1 MPDGTSASARMRR
14 TAVGLAVM
22 TGLTVTACSQAVNP
36 VGNGAPTSPPSPA
49 TSTASTSGDS
59 DSPVSPLTGLPA
71 SASAAAKPAVVVAV
85 SGSDPQGLGS
95 ADVVYEEISSPI
107 RYLAV
112 YQSKS
117 GTDVGPVTTT
127 QFTDR
132 FALSVLHPLFA
143 YNGAPAGFIVAELD
157 RTKIIDAGY
166 AKYASLYTTGSDGLD
181 VTSTQAVA
189 DGVHGGTAP
198 PPLFSYRNMGAAG
211 NSLATSG
218 VTRPTTVSVTVPGAG
233 TQDWTFDQQADRW
246 TQTSVGQLRADQH
259 QRPRGHQRNCSRD
272 HRQRQGPGLLRLR
285 LRWQRRH
292 CGLGHVVHATRRPAD
307 QLPGR
312 HGHPHGFPARTHLGH
327 LRPARHRRHR
337 RVVLMQAGLAR
348 TCAGDTPLRQK
359 RGAQ

>member
-1 MPDGTSASARMRR
+1 MRR

-246 TQTSVGQLRADQH
+246 TQTSGGPDVQVANLVIESVSYEQININAREGISVTAAEITGSGKAQVFSGSVSGGSGGTAASGTWSM
-259 QRPRGHQRNCSRD
+259 PRD
-272 HRQRQGPGLLRLR
+272 GLLTNFLD
-285 LRWQRRH
+285 
-292 CGLGHVVHATRRPAD
+292 ATGTPMAF
-307 QLPGR
+307 QPGPTWVIYAPP
-312 HGHPHGFPARTHLGH
+312 GTD
-327 LRPARHRRHR
+327 
-337 RVVLMQAGLAR
+337 VTAGSS
-348 TCAGDTPLRQK
+348 
-359 RGAQ
+359 